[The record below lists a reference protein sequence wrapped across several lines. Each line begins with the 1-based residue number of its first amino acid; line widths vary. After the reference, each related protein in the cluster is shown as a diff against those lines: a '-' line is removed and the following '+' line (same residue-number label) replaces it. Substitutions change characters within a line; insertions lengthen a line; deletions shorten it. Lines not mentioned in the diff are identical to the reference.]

1 MWNKTKM
8 RINKVRNNPKMIIA
22 SIASRGLFIWMPSR
36 QYLKLLFYA
45 YMGQKL
51 NLDNPR
57 TFNEKLQWLKL
68 YDRRPEYINYVDKY
82 AVRDYIKKTIGEKY
96 LVPLISVH
104 DNVEEIPWAEL
115 PDKFV
120 LKCTHGSGCNI
131 ICENKQKLDSVLATR
146 QLKRWLKTNYY
157 YHSREWPYKYVKP
170 RIICETYLQKEI
182 VDYKFYCFNG
192 IPRFLYLAQGSNSEG
207 TLKMTFY
214 DVEFKKCNF
223 YRPDHEQLDFEPTKP
238 NNFNEMVEIAK
249 ILSKNIAFV
258 RIDLFNIEGKI
269 YFSEITLTP
278 GAGFT
283 PFLPVEKEIEI
294 GSYIDLKKVQL

>member
-1 MWNKTKM
+1 MSKIKTAFNLL
-8 RINKVRNNPKMIIA
+8 INDPGKIVYVLGRKDLLNWVPDKIYLKMIYY
-22 SIASRGLFIWMPSR
+22 G
-36 QYLKLLFYA
+36 Q
-45 YMGQKL
+45 MGKKL
-51 NLDNPR
+51 NLKNPQ

-68 YDRRPEYINYVDKY
+68 YDRRSEYINYVDKY
-82 AVRDYIKKTIGEKY
+82 AVRYYIEKTIGEKY

-182 VDYKFYCFNG
+182 IDYKFYCFNG
-192 IPRFLYLAQGSNSEG
+192 IPRFLYLAQGSNPEG
-207 TLKMTFY
+207 TLKMSFF
-214 DVEFKKCNF
+214 DMEFKKCNF
-223 YRPDHEQLDFEPTKP
+223 YRPDHKPLNFEPCKP
-238 NNFNEMVEIAK
+238 DNFQEMVEIAK
-249 ILSKNIAFV
+249 KLSRNMPFV
-258 RIDLFNIEGKI
+258 RIDLFNVQGEI

-283 PFLPVEKEIEI
+283 PFSPIEKEIEI
-294 GSYIDLKKVQL
+294 GNYIDLKGI